1 MLRKVYLEGEI
12 GEKFG
17 KEFEIQANSFGKVIQ
32 CLELNLPEFRN
43 YLVDCAEKGINFTC
57 QVADKPIEDE
67 RELFLQYEEGDM
79 VITALPAGSKSGI
92 GKILAAAILITAA
105 YFTLGAAASGAGW
118 LTTPVVSGGTIT
130 WGQVIAGTL
139 FSVGLSLGM
148 AGIQQIMAPDPS
160 VDNQQDESYLFQGS
174 GQNILEGDPVPVLYG
189 KLRVPGR
196 PISFEVKNAQQTFI
210 DMAEAGS
217 NYIGPTDP
225 TSGGGSGG
233 AGGNDGPTEVYTN
246 AS

>member
-17 KEFEIQANSFGKVIQ
+17 KEFEIEANSFSKVIQ
-32 CLELNLPEFRN
+32 CLELNFPEFRN

-67 RELFLQYEEGDM
+67 RELFLQYEEEGAM
-79 VITALPAGSKSGI
+79 TITALPAGSKSGI
-92 GKILAAAILITAA
+92 GKILAAVALIVIAIYLPQLAPGLYEGVA
-105 YFTLGAAASGAGW
+105 
-118 LTTPVVSGGTIT
+118 VGGMS
-130 WGQVIAGTL
+130 WGQVIGMTL
-139 FSVGLSLGM
+139 ISMGISLGM
-148 AGIQQIMAPDPS
+148 AGIQQLMAPDPS

-196 PISFEVKNAQQTFI
+196 PISFEVKNANQTFI
-210 DMAEAGS
+210 DIAEAGS

-225 TSGGGSGG
+225 TSGGG
-233 AGGNDGPTEVYTN
+233 AGGNGNDGVTEVYSN
-246 AS
+246 A

>member
-17 KEFEIQANSFGKVIQ
+17 KEFEIDANSFGKVIQ
-32 CLELNLPEFRN
+32 CLEVNFSDFRN
-43 YLVDCAEKGINFTC
+43 YLIDCAEKGINFTC

-67 RELFLQYEEGDM
+67 RELLLQYEEGDM
-79 VITALPAGSKSGI
+79 IITALPAGSKSGI
-92 GKILAAAILITAA
+92 GKILMAAALIVIGVMTYGAGTAALAAGGTGFMATYGTMIGMTLITM
-105 YFTLGAAASGAGW
+105 G
-118 LTTPVVSGGTIT
+118 V
-130 WGQVIAGTL
+130 
-139 FSVGLSLGM
+139 SLGL

-196 PISFEVKNAQQTFI
+196 PISFEVKNANQTFI
-210 DMAEAGS
+210 DMAEGGS
-217 NYIGPTDP
+217 NYIGPKDP

-233 AGGNDGPTEVYTN
+233 GGSNDAITEIPRY
-246 AS
+246 AR

>member
-32 CLELNLPEFRN
+32 CLEVNFPEFRN
-43 YLVDCAEKGINFTC
+43 YLIDCAEKGINFTC

-67 RELFLQYEEGDM
+67 RELLLQYEEGDM
-79 VITALPAGSKSGI
+79 IITALPAGSKSGI
-92 GKILAAAILITAA
+92 GKILAAAVLITIGILT
-105 YFTLGAAASGAGW
+105 YGAGTAVGASAFMAKW
-118 LTTPVVSGGTIT
+118 GTVIGMSLIT
-130 WGQVIAGTL
+130 MGV
-139 FSVGLSLGM
+139 SLGM
-148 AGIQQIMAPDPS
+148 AGIQQLMAPDPS

-196 PISFEVKNAQQTFI
+196 PISFEVKNANQTFI
-210 DMAEAGS
+210 DMAEGGS
-217 NYIGPTDP
+217 DYIGPKDP
-225 TSGGGSGG
+225 TSGGGAGG
-233 AGGNDGPTEVYTN
+233 AGGNDDITEIPRY
-246 AS
+246 AR

>member
-17 KEFEIQANSFGKVIQ
+17 KEFEIEANSFSKVIQ
-32 CLELNLPEFRN
+32 CLELNFPEFRN

-67 RELFLQYEEGDM
+67 RELFLQYEEEGTM
-79 VITALPAGSKSGI
+79 TITALPAGSKTGM
-92 GKILAAAILITAA
+92 GKILAAVALIVVAIMLPGLAPGIYEGAVIGGLSWGEVISL
-105 YFTLGAAASGAGW
+105 TLLSMG
-118 LTTPVVSGGTIT
+118 I
-130 WGQVIAGTL
+130 
-139 FSVGLSLGM
+139 SLGM

-174 GQNILEGDPVPVLYG
+174 GQTIIEGDPVPILYG

-196 PISFEVKNAQQTFI
+196 PISFEVKNANQTFI
-210 DMAEAGS
+210 DIAEGGLD
-217 NYIGPTDP
+217 YIGPTDS

-233 AGGNDGPTEVYTN
+233 AGGNDAPTETARNEY
-246 AS
+246 

>member
-17 KEFEIQANSFGKVIQ
+17 KEFEIQASSFGKVIQ
-32 CLELNLPEFRN
+32 CLELNFPEFRN

-67 RELFLQYEEGDM
+67 REMLLEYEEGDM
-79 VITALPAGSKSGI
+79 IITAIPAGSKSGI
-92 GKILAAAILITAA
+92 GKLLAAAVLITIGVLTYGVGTGFLAA
-105 YFTLGAAASGAGW
+105 PIGAAGSM
-118 LTTPVVSGGTIT
+118 T
-130 WGQVIAGTL
+130 WGQLIGMTL
-139 FSVGLSLGM
+139 IGMGVSLGM

-196 PISFEVKNAQQTFI
+196 PISFEVKNANQTFI
-210 DMAEAGS
+210 DIAEGGLD
-217 NYIGPTDP
+217 YIGPTDS

-233 AGGNDGPTEVYTN
+233 AGGNDAPTETARNEY
-246 AS
+246 

>member
-32 CLELNLPEFRN
+32 CLEVNFPEFRN
-43 YLVDCAEKGINFTC
+43 YIIDCAEKGINFTC

-67 RELFLQYEEGDM
+67 REILLEYEEGDM
-79 VITALPAGSKSGI
+79 IITAIPAGSKSGV
-92 GKILAAAILITAA
+92 GKLLAAAVLI
-105 YFTLGAAASGAGW
+105 AAAFIIPGMLPFATE
-118 LTTPVVSGGTIT
+118 LVFAGGTMT
-130 WGQVIAGTL
+130 WGTLIGTTL
-139 FSVGLSLGM
+139 LAMGVSLGM

-196 PISFEVKNAQQTFI
+196 PVSFEVKNANQTFI
-210 DMAEAGS
+210 DMAEGGS
-217 NYIGPTDP
+217 NYIGPKDP
-225 TSGGGSGG
+225 TSGGGAGG
-233 AGGNDGPTEVYTN
+233 AGSNDSITETPRYGR
-246 AS
+246 

>member
-17 KEFEIQANSFGKVIQ
+17 KEFEIQATSFGKVIQ
-32 CLELNLPEFRN
+32 CLEVNFPEFRN

-67 RELFLQYEEGDM
+67 RELLLQYEEGDM
-79 VITALPAGSKSGI
+79 IITALPAGSKSGI
-92 GKILAAAILITAA
+92 GKILAAAVLITIGVLT
-105 YFTLGAAASGAGW
+105 YGAGTAAGASAFMAKW
-118 LTTPVVSGGTIT
+118 GTMI
-130 WGQVIAGTL
+130 GMTL
-139 FSVGLSLGM
+139 VGMGVSLGM

-246 AS
+246 AY